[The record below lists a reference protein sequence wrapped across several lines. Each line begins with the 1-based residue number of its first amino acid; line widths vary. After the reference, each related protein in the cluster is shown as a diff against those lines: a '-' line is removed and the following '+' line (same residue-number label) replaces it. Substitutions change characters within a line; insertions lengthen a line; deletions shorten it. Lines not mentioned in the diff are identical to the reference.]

1 MIINTAVSDVVY
13 QQLRQGQT
21 VQAKTNFENPYS
33 PKAYEML
40 AKVANMPNFFFGI
53 VPASESREDLELHL
67 TESDAANSKILT
79 LDIPEENLFIHDFY
93 GFSGLIYDCE
103 DYDNLKLSDETL
115 WTYAKSLHLIDAD
128 STVQVVYPELRP
140 EWLIKAADINTF
152 DFHDTDETL
161 KEQAIWQ
168 NSKRFAS

>member
-1 MIINTAVSDVVY
+1 MIINTAVPDVVY
-13 QQLRQGQT
+13 QQLSQGQI
-21 VQAKTNFENPYS
+21 VPAKTNFENPYS
-33 PKAYEML
+33 PKAYKML

-67 TESDAANSKILT
+67 TESDATNSKILT

-128 STVQVVYPELRP
+128 STVQVIYPELRP
-140 EWLIKAADINTF
+140 EWLVKADDINTF
-152 DFHDTDETL
+152 DFHDTDESL
-161 KEQAIWQ
+161 KEQADWQ
-168 NSKRFAS
+168 NSQRFGS

>member
-1 MIINTAVSDVVY
+1 MIINTAVPDAVY
-13 QQLRQGQT
+13 QQLSQGQT
-21 VQAKTNFENPYS
+21 VPAKTNFENPYS
-33 PKAYEML
+33 PKAYKML

-67 TESDAANSKILT
+67 TESDAANNKILT
-79 LDIPEENLFIHDFY
+79 LNIPEENLFVHDFY

-128 STVQVVYPELRP
+128 STVQVIYPELRP
-140 EWLIKAADINTF
+140 EWLIKADDVKTF
-152 DFHDTDETL
+152 DFHDTDDSL
-161 KEQAIWQ
+161 KAQATWQ
-168 NSKRFAS
+168 NSQRFAS

>member
-1 MIINTAVSDVVY
+1 MIINTAVPDVIY

-21 VQAKTNFENPYS
+21 VPAKTNFENPYS
-33 PKAYEML
+33 PKAYKML

-53 VPASESREDLELHL
+53 VRASESREDLELHL

-128 STVQVVYPELRP
+128 STVQVIYPELRP
-140 EWLIKAADINTF
+140 EWLVKADDVNTF
-152 DFHDTDETL
+152 GFHDTDVSL
-161 KEQAIWQ
+161 KEQADWQ
-168 NSKRFAS
+168 NSQRFTS